1 MKKLKCLVVISN
13 AESVRDI
20 NNLVTNG
27 IKMIFHT
34 AHYMDMCDS
43 GYCLLSE

>member
-1 MKKLKCLVVISN
+1 MISN

-20 NNLVTNG
+20 DNFVTNG

-43 GYCLLSE
+43 GCCRLSG